1 MISPSRYHFGANKPL
16 SGNKSHRNQFS
27 NLFLPVFAE
36 NTLYKIHISA
46 AHSEVKVDLPFREK
60 KFCFEEGGEKGKVGE
75 QECAGPQ

>member
-1 MISPSRYHFGANKPL
+1 M
-16 SGNKSHRNQFS
+16 
-27 NLFLPVFAE
+27 FAE